1 MLSASA
7 TIPQIG
13 KKYRNKLQIANSIL
27 KAAGSTT
34 GGLSKTKIMYISFLS
49 YAQVK
54 EYFTFLLEN
63 KLLNYSDETEKY
75 APTEMGFNF
84 IKQYGQLAEMM
95 PESVS

>member
-7 TIPQIG
+7 TISQIG

-27 KAAGSTT
+27 KAAGTNP
-34 GGLSKTKIMYISFLS
+34 GGLSKTKIMYLSFLS

-54 EYFTFLLEN
+54 AYFIFLLEN
-63 KLLNYSDETEKY
+63 KLLKYSDETEKY
-75 APTEMGFNF
+75 APTENGFKF
-84 IKQYGQLAEMM
+84 IKQYEQLTEMV

>member
-27 KAAGSTT
+27 KAAGSTP

-54 EYFTFLLEN
+54 EYFIFLLEN
-63 KLLNYSDETEKY
+63 KLLKYSGETEKY
-75 APTEMGFNF
+75 ALTEKGFKF
-84 IKQYGQLAEMM
+84 IKQYEQLTEVV